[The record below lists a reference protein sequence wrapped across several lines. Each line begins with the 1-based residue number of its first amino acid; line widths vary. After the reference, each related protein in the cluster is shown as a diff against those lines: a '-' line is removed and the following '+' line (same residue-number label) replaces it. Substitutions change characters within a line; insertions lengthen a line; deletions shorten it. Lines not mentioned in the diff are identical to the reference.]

1 MVGDIRI
8 GSPPSFASHH
18 LLLAMQQFRLGAP
31 DITFNLVLDDGSV
44 DIVRESLDV
53 SIRIAPILPATA
65 LIARLLVQVPQV
77 LVAAPDHLL
86 KFGSQASIDDLAACN
101 CHVPRFKSHSRD
113 WVFADWRVSLAPGP
127 LLT

>member
-44 DIVRESLDV
+44 DIVRESLDF
-53 SIRIAPILPATA
+53 SIRIAPILPDTA
-65 LIARLLVQVPQV
+65 LIARLLVKVPQV
-77 LVAAPDHLL
+77 LVAARSEEHTSELQSL
-86 KFGSQASIDDLAACN
+86 MRNSYAVFCLQKKIK
-101 CHVPRFKSHSRD
+101 KSKLH
-113 WVFADWRVSLAPGP
+113 
-127 LLT
+127 